1 MPALSPFVRPLEF
14 LAGAL
19 LSTGLACGNAEP
31 EPAAK
36 EKPSTSEK
44 NTDTG
49 QPPKKSK
56 PKLVHFED
64 TNSGLTRL
72 MRTLRVAIESDDE
85 AKTVS
90 LLGSLRLSDAK
101 LWMKTTFGETLGK
114 TLAVTYAEQS
124 GEIGVLAA
132 LLKEQF
138 KLGRT
143 EILVDRFESSDD
155 LKATGYQ
162 RAALN
167 KMQTRTALYSVRFRS
182 TDGTQSFHIWSF
194 VHNNESFRYVG
205 KLRGTGKENMVKE
218 RDLSEYR
225 IRDVDRIRSQK

>member
-1 MPALSPFVRPLEF
+1 MPVLSPFVRPLAF
-14 LAGAL
+14 LASAL

-31 EPAAK
+31 EPATK
-36 EKPSTSEK
+36 EKPPTSEK
-44 NTDTG
+44 KPGKG

-64 TNSGLTRL
+64 TNSGLKRL
-72 MRTLRVAIESDDE
+72 MRTLRVAIVSDDE

-90 LLGSLRLSDAK
+90 LLGSLRLSDADR
-101 LWMKTTFGETLGK
+101 WMTTTFGETLGK
-114 TLAVTYAEQS
+114 TLAATYSKQS
-124 GEIGVLAA
+124 DEIGVLAA

-167 KMQTRTALYSVRFRS
+167 KMQTPTGLYSVRFRS
-182 TDGTQSFHIWSF
+182 TDGTESFHIWSF
-194 VHNNESFRYVG
+194 VHTNKSFRYVG

-225 IRDVDRIRSQK
+225 IRDVERIRSQK

>member
-1 MPALSPFVRPLEF
+1 MFPFVRLLAF

-19 LSTGLACGNAEP
+19 LSTGLACGNSES
-31 EPAAK
+31 EPATK
-36 EKPSTSEK
+36 EKPPTSEK
-44 NTDTG
+44 NTSG
-49 QPPKKSK
+49 EQPPKKSK

-64 TNSGLTRL
+64 TSSGLKRL

-90 LLGSLRLSDAK
+90 LLRSLRLSDAK
-101 LWMKTTFGETLGK
+101 LWMKTTFGETLGE
-114 TLAVTYAEQS
+114 TLATTYAIQS
-124 GEIGVLAA
+124 DEIGVLAA

-143 EILVDRFESSDD
+143 EIQVERFESSDD

-167 KMQTRTALYSVRFRS
+167 KMLTPTGLYSVRFRS
-182 TDGTQSFHIWSF
+182 MGGTETFHIWSF
-194 VHNNESFRYVG
+194 VHNNKSFRYVG
-205 KLRGTGKENMVKE
+205 KLRDTGKKNMVKK

-225 IRDVDRIRSQK
+225 IRDVERISAQK